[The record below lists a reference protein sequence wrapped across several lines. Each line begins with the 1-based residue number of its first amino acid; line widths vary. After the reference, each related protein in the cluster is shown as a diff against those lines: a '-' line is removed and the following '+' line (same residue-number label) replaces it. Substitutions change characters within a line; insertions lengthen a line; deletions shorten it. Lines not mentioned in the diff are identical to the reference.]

1 MKIVLIGYMGSGKSS
16 IGQRLSEVLEYG
28 FVDLDA
34 EIEKREA
41 SKISKIFEEKGEI
54 YFRKTEATVL
64 KDILSNNTD
73 EIVATG
79 GGTPCYG
86 RIMDDL
92 LENEEV
98 LAVYLKCSID
108 TLTERL
114 FPEKE
119 HRPMIAHLDT
129 KELLDDFIRKHLFE
143 RAFYYNRANTIID
156 CNEKDEKEVVEKI
169 LFSLI

>member
-16 IGQRLSEVLEYG
+16 IGQRLSEVLGYG

-54 YFRKTEATVL
+54 YFRKTEAAVL

-86 RIMDDL
+86 RVMDDL
-92 LENEEV
+92 LEDEEV

-119 HRPMIAHLDT
+119 YRPVIAHLDT

-156 CNEKDEKEVVEKI
+156 CNGKDEKEVVEKI